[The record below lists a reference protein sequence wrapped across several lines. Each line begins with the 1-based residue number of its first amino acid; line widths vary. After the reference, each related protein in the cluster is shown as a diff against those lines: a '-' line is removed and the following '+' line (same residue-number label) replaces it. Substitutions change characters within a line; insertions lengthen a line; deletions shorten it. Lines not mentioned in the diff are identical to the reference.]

1 VATLPNSTRPAAIGK
16 PGEQV
21 YAVRFLGDRAYVVTF
36 RRTDPLYVL
45 DLSNPADPQT
55 VGELGVA
62 GFSEFLYPMPGGQLL
77 GVGRDADSNGR
88 ATGLKFALFDVN
100 DPAHPSQRATLTVGA
115 VGSASALDMSRHG
128 LNLLQVGGVA
138 RVALPVLLAG
148 AAYSDY
154 QHGLLKL
161 EVDTAAGSVRSLGL
175 GGVDA
180 AIYAPIGQE
189 RSLQIGDQLY
199 YLSSGTLN
207 TLSW

>member
-55 VGELGVA
+55 VGELEVA
-62 GFSEFLYPMPGGQLL
+62 GFSEFLYSLPGGQLL
-77 GVGRDADSNGR
+77 GVGRDADSSGR

-100 DPAHPSQRATLTVGA
+100 DPAHPSQRASLTLGA
-115 VGSASALDMSRHG
+115 VGSYSALDVLRHG

-138 RVALPVLLAG
+138 RVALPALLANTPY
-148 AAYSDY
+148 ADF
-154 QHGLLKL
+154 QQGLLKL
-161 EVDTAAGSVRSLGL
+161 EVDTTAGTIRNLGL
-175 GGVDA
+175 AGVKPSA
-180 AIYAPIGQE
+180 SGPVWQE
-189 RSLQIGDQLY
+189 RSLQIGEQLY
-199 YLSSGTLN
+199 YLSAGELSTLN
-207 TLSW
+207 W